1 MLTTHF
7 ITYRR
12 FPLMICAALF
22 LGVVFTVS
30 SVAQEAGGAQAE
42 RTQAFQ
48 LFEQSKFSEA
58 APLLEKVVTAN
69 PSDVVALERLGW
81 SLLVHARTLQDS
93 AARKQVS
100 DRARA
105 ALLRAKDLGD
115 NSELL
120 RLGLE
125 ALSQPAPAAV
135 VFSENKHA
143 DKAMHEGETAHSRGD
158 LDKAIGAYE
167 LALKHDPKLY
177 HAALFVGD
185 MYYKKKDWGKAG
197 EWFTRAIA
205 INPDIETAHRYWGDA
220 LMQGQNKKD
229 ESLDKFIEAVIA
241 EPYNRN
247 AHMGLRQWGQW
258 FRVSLAHPRIQPPNS
273 VRNEG
278 NKVTLSVDPKTLDSG
293 DGSNHWLMYDLTR
306 VTWAKGDF
314 SKSFPDE
321 KVYRH
326 SLREE
331 ATALRMVA
339 DFAAKD
345 LKSGKIKALEPSL
358 STLVKL
364 NEEGLLE
371 AYILLAR
378 ADQGIAR
385 DYAAYRQANRDKLRR
400 YFKEYVVAAKNQ

>member
-1 MLTTHF
+1 MLTTH
-7 ITYRR
+7 RR
-12 FPLMICAALF
+12 FPEMICVVLF
-22 LGVVFTVS
+22 LGAVLTATS
-30 SVAQEAGGAQAE
+30 AAQEAADAQPE
-42 RTQAFQ
+42 RNLAFQ
-48 LFEQSKFSEA
+48 LVEQSKFAEA
-58 APLLEKVVTAN
+58 TPLLEKVVAAN
-69 PSDVVALERLGW
+69 PSDAAAWERLGW
-81 SLLVHARTLQDS
+81 SLLMNARTHKDS
-93 AARKQVS
+93 AMRKQVRE
-100 DRARA
+100 RARA
-105 ALLRAKDLGD
+105 ALLRVRDLGR
-115 NSELL
+115 NSEMT

-125 ALSQPAPAAV
+125 ELSQADPAAV
-135 VFSENKHA
+135 VFSENKDA
-143 DKAMHEGETAHSRGD
+143 DKAMHEGETAYARGD

-167 LALKHDPKLY
+167 RALNLDPKLY
-177 HAALFVGD
+177 HAALFAGD

-205 INPDIETAHRYWGDA
+205 INPDVETAHRYWGDA

-229 ESLDKFIEAVIA
+229 ESLDKFIEAIIA

-247 AHMGLRQWGQW
+247 AQMGLRQWGQS

-273 VRNEG
+273 MRSEG
-278 NKVTLSVDPKTLDSG
+278 NKVTLNIDPKTLDSG

-306 VTWAKGDF
+306 VAWAKGDF
-314 SKSFPDE
+314 SKNFPDE

-331 ATALRMVA
+331 AAALRMVA

-345 LKSGKIKALEPSL
+345 LKSGKTKSLEPSL
-358 STLVKL
+358 ATLVKL

-385 DYAAYRQANRDKLRR
+385 DYDAYRQANRDKLRR
-400 YFKEYVVAAKNQ
+400 YLKEYVVAAKK